1 MAFQLALYNA
11 LARNPKASTL
21 KPKFYTIQMAF
32 QLAHYNMYGESAATY
47 ESANQSAYKHGR
59 TETIRSCTSESH
71 KMCQTFCDNNGSA
84 SQADKVAALTAAV
97 KQHGKIT
104 KNALMGKGWDRH
116 MFALKYEALQNGMPL
131 PSIYEDKAYKVTLS
145 HLANFCT
152 WKCVFDFF
160 FSPRPLRC
168 VLNFCSPPSIHVFG
182 ALFTLHPLDFSARAF
197 VARDM

>member
-1 MAFQLALYNA
+1 
-11 LARNPKASTL
+11 
-21 KPKFYTIQMAF
+21 MAF

-131 PSIYEDKAYKVTLS
+131 PSIYEDKAYQVTRS
-145 HLANFCT
+145 FRTNT
-152 WKCVFDFF
+152 CVCVEM
-160 FSPRPLRC
+160 RC
-168 VLNFCSPPSIHVFG
+168 VCVEMCF
-182 ALFTLHPLDFSARAF
+182 AL
-197 VARDM
+197 